1 MENDILQKTAIV
13 LGATGLTGGYL
24 VDILL
29 DHPAYSKVKVYTRRP
44 LEKSHDKLEVIICD
58 LMALEALENFK
69 ADHVFC
75 CIGTTAKKT
84 PDQEQYYKIDYGI
97 PVTAA
102 ELAKKNGSSTYA
114 VVSAIG
120 ADPKSSIFYSRTKGE
135 MEEAVLAEDIPNTYI
150 MQPAI
155 IGGPR
160 KEFRLGERIGLF
172 FFDLLSP
179 LLIGALRKYRVIPA
193 ERIAKAMVHLALEGS
208 PGGRIKSDVID
219 HLGRNFNP

>member
-1 MENDILQKTAIV
+1 
-13 LGATGLTGGYL
+13 
-24 VDILL
+24 L
-29 DHPAYSKVKVYTRRP
+29 DKAHAKMDVV
-44 LEKSHDKLEVIICD
+44 VCD
-58 LMALEALENFK
+58 LLALEEQKDFK

-84 PDQEQYYKIDYGI
+84 PDQDLYYKIDFGI
-97 PVTAA
+97 PVAA
-102 ELAKKNGSSTYA
+102 ARLAKKNGSSTYA

-172 FFDLLSP
+172 FFGLLSP
-179 LLIGALRKYRVIPA
+179 LLIGGLRKYRVIPA
-193 ERIAKAMVHLALEGS
+193 ERIAKAMVSLALDGS
-208 PGGRIKSDVID
+208 EGGRIPSDVID
-219 HLGRNFNP
+219 HLGRHFSIPKL